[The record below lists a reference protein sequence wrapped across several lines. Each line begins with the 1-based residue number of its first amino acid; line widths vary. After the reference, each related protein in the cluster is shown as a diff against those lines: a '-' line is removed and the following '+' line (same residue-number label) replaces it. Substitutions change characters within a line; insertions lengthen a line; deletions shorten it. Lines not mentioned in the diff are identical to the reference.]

1 MKKHKTSATCLPYP
15 APWRRVSA
23 ATLVLCLLA
32 GAVPARAQD
41 PARNEAVLNFVGAD
55 IESVVKAIG
64 HYTNT
69 TYIIDP
75 RVKGTVNLVSEKPVT
90 KAQAFELL
98 TSALRL
104 QGYAVVA
111 SGPYTKVV
119 PEADAK
125 LQAGPIQS
133 SAVRGAQVR
142 GDQIATQVF
151 HLNYESAVN
160 MVPVLRPLISPNN
173 TINANPGT
181 NSLVI
186 TDYADNLRRL
196 GRIIASL
203 DAPAS
208 ADLDVVP
215 IRYAIATDIATMANR
230 LLESGTTG
238 PAPGAGGGADAGRT
252 GLLADSRTN
261 SVIIRAPSEARARLA
276 RSLIDKLDQPTAM
289 PGNVHVI
296 YLKNAEATKLAQTLR
311 AVVASDPSASGL
323 QTGTGGTAST
333 PTNPATNPGGGPG
346 LSGGKSQTGLGQG
359 GLGQGGQLS
368 QSQTQGPLPTG
379 GPGGFIQA
387 DPATNSLIIT
397 ASEAVYR
404 NLRNV
409 VDQLDARRA
418 QVYVE
423 SLIVEVSAK
432 RAAEFGIQ
440 WAGLSGD
447 STSAFR
453 VGSITGF
460 SSGGNNLITQAAAR
474 LGAAASGTTTT
485 TGLAPPGNGINLG
498 IFRQIGGQLTLGAIA
513 RALETDSDA
522 NILSMPNLITLDN
535 EEAKIIVGQN
545 VPFVTGQYTTAAS
558 GGAAGVNPFQ
568 TVERKDI
575 GLSLQIKPQVSEG
588 GTVKMAIYQE
598 TSAIQDQSN
607 PSGIITTKRAI
618 NTNVLVDNGEI
629 IVLGGLIED
638 KGNRTVEKVPLLGD
652 IPVVGNLFK
661 YQSPSTEKTNLM
673 VFLRPTIVRNAEQNM
688 NVATDRYEYIRGQ
701 QIQNRP
707 EQSWILPNT
716 GSPTLPPLE
725 NGRMVGGDLLNLPP
739 GTNAIP
745 PRNPAQP
752 NTPQP
757 AMPQQNMPQP
767 GMPQPGVQ
775 EQPPA
780 PPQPAAPPRPAPP
793 EYSQ

>member
-1 MKKHKTSATCLPYP
+1 MKNTQTLASCLPHP
-15 APWRRVSA
+15 ASRRRASA

-32 GAVPARAQD
+32 GMAPAQAQD

-64 HYTNT
+64 HYTGT
-69 TYIIDP
+69 SFLIDP
-75 RVKGTVNLVSEKPVT
+75 RVKGTISLISEKPVS
-90 KAQAFELL
+90 KAQAFQLL
-98 TSALRL
+98 SSALRL
-104 QGYAVVA
+104 QGYTVVA

-125 LQAGPIQS
+125 LQAGPL
-133 SAVRGAQVR
+133 VTTPGRGSDGGSVR

-151 HLNYESAVN
+151 RLNYESAVN

-203 DAPAS
+203 DTPAA
-208 ADLDVVP
+208 ADLDILP
-215 IRYAIATDIATMANR
+215 IRHAIAGDVATMVNR
-230 LLESGTTG
+230 LLDSG
-238 PAPGAGGGADAGRT
+238 PAGATGGADTGRT
-252 GLLADSRTN
+252 SLLADSRTN

-276 RSLIDKLDQPTAM
+276 RSLVDKLDQPTAM

-296 YLKNAEATKLAQTLR
+296 YLKNAEAVKLAQTLR

-323 QTGTGGTAST
+323 QGGSGAGNTT
-333 PTNPATNPGGGPG
+333 PSNPAMNTGAAGGVG
-346 LSGGKSQTGLGQG
+346 LGGAGGQG
-359 GLGQGGQLS
+359 GLGQGSLGQSS
-368 QSQTQGPLPTG
+368 QNQSSQALPTG

-404 NLRNV
+404 NLRGV
-409 VDQLDARRA
+409 IDQLDARRA
-418 QVYVE
+418 QVYIE

-440 WAGLSGD
+440 WAGISGD
-447 STSAFR
+447 SGSAYR

-474 LGAAASGTTTT
+474 LAGGTTGTT
-485 TGLAPPGNGINLG
+485 ALQAPSNGLNLG
-498 IFRQIGGQLTLGAIA
+498 IFRQVAGSLTLGAIA
-513 RALETDSDA
+513 RALETEGNA
-522 NILSMPNLITLDN
+522 NVLSMPNLITLDN
-535 EEAKIIVGQN
+535 EEARIIVGQN

-575 GLSLQIKPQVSEG
+575 GLSLVVKPQVSEG

-598 TSAIQDQSN
+598 TSAIDATQSN
-607 PSGIITTKRAI
+607 VSGLITTKRAI
-618 NTNVLVDNGEI
+618 QTNVLVDNGEI
-629 IVLGGLIED
+629 IVLGGLID
-638 KGNRTVEKVPLLGD
+638 DRSGNGTEKVPGLGD
-652 IPVVGNLFK
+652 IPVIGNLFK
-661 YQSPSTEKTNLM
+661 YQTTNREKTNLM
-673 VFLRPTIVRNAEQNM
+673 VFLRPTVVRSTEQNM
-688 NVATDRYEYIRGQ
+688 NVAADRYEYIRGQ
-701 QIQNRP
+701 QIQGRREPSIVLP
-707 EQSWILPNT
+707 ELGT
-716 GSPTLPPLE
+716 PTVPAIS
-725 NGRMVGGDLLNLPP
+725 NGRLIDGDLLNLPP
-739 GTNAIP
+739 GANGIP

-752 NTPQP
+752 MQQPSSFQPIQPTLPPQTL
-757 AMPQQNMPQP
+757 
-767 GMPQPGVQ
+767 
-775 EQPPA
+775 
-780 PPQPAAPPRPAPP
+780 PPQPAAPR